1 MHVWCNRV
9 GNWPN
14 LKAWDYLY
22 AKHASFS
29 TRTSTAQYTCIATCY
44 LITCGCDKGKWHS
57 CSIYDTAHMGIFK
70 RATCSLNSR
79 CQNNQ
84 TRDTRQA
91 NWLDMIRSRYA
102 DTHVRRLVA
111 ISECSSVQASW
122 IGSKSVRFI
131 IYTKPYKDWWYSCGS
146 KSSNRMMYDHIT
158 VLKMILKRRSYS
170 AVIEMHD
177 SKVMENFNTRWTNT
191 NIRIC
196 MSLSVVSLWGQ
207 EWLVSTSTA
216 IAGGDKFKQVSR
228 SFRIC
233 SYSFFFSLTTLQSD
247 NKSKLCIKHSNAIT
261 L

>member
-1 MHVWCNRV
+1 MNAYMHVWCNRV

-122 IGSKSVRFI
+122 IGSKSVRFFLFNI
-131 IYTKPYKDWWYSCGS
+131 KPYKD
-146 KSSNRMMYDHIT
+146 
-158 VLKMILKRRSYS
+158 
-170 AVIEMHD
+170 
-177 SKVMENFNTRWTNT
+177 
-191 NIRIC
+191 
-196 MSLSVVSLWGQ
+196 LW
-207 EWLVSTSTA
+207 
-216 IAGGDKFKQVSR
+216 
-228 SFRIC
+228 
-233 SYSFFFSLTTLQSD
+233 
-247 NKSKLCIKHSNAIT
+247 
-261 L
+261 